1 MALTYGFYN
10 SQNGDRTYDA
20 TDISSIFDGIIKD
33 GVFMSIGD
41 AFMVSA
47 ANGMQVKVG
56 SGRAWFNHTWTYNS
70 VPSLHTIE
78 PAEIV
83 LNRIDTVV
91 LEINASEEV
100 RANSIKVIKGTPAS
114 NPVAPTLINTE
125 LVHQY
130 PLADIYVGANVTEI
144 IQANITNRVGTEACP
159 LSTGILETLDSG
171 PLLAQ
176 WNSAFTEHSQAW
188 VDRMAQQQNDFD
200 ERQITI
206 QAWYDLVRDDITLLQ
221 TFNFDNI
228 AELPGCT
235 RSTVFQANGDITETI
250 FTTVGLTT
258 IAVRTTVFNPDDTI
272 TVSVIVYDTD
282 GVTEIKNS
290 VITTIFNTDEVQ
302 ESVSNGVLTPT
313 PGGGSGG
320 GSITDADTVDGKHAS
335 DFAPSKFG
343 LGEHMSE
350 NPIHDS
356 NDAVTTGMY
365 YVSSADPNK
374 PPGVTDGSLFVT
386 SYSTAWVNQIYMDW
400 RTDKTYR
407 RSRANGVW
415 SPWIELCSQSDL
427 VGTVEG
433 MFIEI

>member
-41 AFMVSA
+41 AFIVSA
-47 ANGMQVKVG
+47 ATGMQVTVG

-70 VPSLHTIE
+70 VASLYTIE

-144 IQANITNRVGTEACP
+144 IPANITNRVGTEACP
-159 LSTGILETLDSG
+159 LSTGILETLDSA

-176 WNSAFTEHSQAW
+176 WNSAFTVHSQAW
-188 VDRMAQQQNDFD
+188 VDQMAQQQNDFNG
-200 ERQITI
+200 RQMTI

-235 RSTVFQANGDITETI
+235 RSTVFQANGNITETI

-258 IAVRTTVFNPDDTI
+258 IATRTTVFNPDQTI

-282 GVTEIKNS
+282 GVTVIKNS
-290 VITTIFNTDEVQ
+290 VITTIFNA
-302 ESVSNGVLTPT
+302 N
-313 PGGGSGG
+313 
-320 GSITDADTVDGKHAS
+320 GSITEV
-335 DFAPSKFG
+335 
-343 LGEHMSE
+343 
-350 NPIHDS
+350 
-356 NDAVTTGMY
+356 
-365 YVSSADPNK
+365 
-374 PPGVTDGSLFVT
+374 
-386 SYSTAWVNQIYMDW
+386 
-400 RTDKTYR
+400 
-407 RSRANGVW
+407 
-415 SPWIELCSQSDL
+415 
-427 VGTVEG
+427 VE
-433 MFIEI
+433 

>member
-41 AFMVSA
+41 AFIVSA
-47 ANGMQVKVG
+47 ATGMQVTVG

-70 VPSLHTIE
+70 VASLYTIE

-130 PLADIYVGANVTEI
+130 PLADIYVGANVTKI
-144 IQANITNRVGTEACP
+144 IPANITNRVGTEACP
-159 LSTGILETLDSG
+159 LSTGILETLDSA

-176 WNSAFTEHSQAW
+176 WNSAFTVHSQAW
-188 VDRMAQQQNDFD
+188 VDQMAQQQNDFNG
-200 ERQITI
+200 RQMTI

-235 RSTVFQANGDITETI
+235 RSTVFQANGNITETI

-258 IAVRTTVFNPDDTI
+258 IATRTTVFNPDQTI

-282 GVTEIKNS
+282 GVTVIKNS
-290 VITTIFNTDEVQ
+290 VITTIFNA
-302 ESVSNGVLTPT
+302 N
-313 PGGGSGG
+313 
-320 GSITDADTVDGKHAS
+320 GSITEV
-335 DFAPSKFG
+335 
-343 LGEHMSE
+343 
-350 NPIHDS
+350 
-356 NDAVTTGMY
+356 
-365 YVSSADPNK
+365 
-374 PPGVTDGSLFVT
+374 
-386 SYSTAWVNQIYMDW
+386 
-400 RTDKTYR
+400 
-407 RSRANGVW
+407 
-415 SPWIELCSQSDL
+415 
-427 VGTVEG
+427 VE
-433 MFIEI
+433 

>member
-10 SQNGDRTYDA
+10 SQNGDRMYDA

-41 AFMVSA
+41 AFIVSA
-47 ANGMQVKVG
+47 ATGMQVTVG

-70 VPSLHTIE
+70 VASLYTIE

-114 NPVAPTLINTE
+114 NPVAPTLIDTE

-144 IQANITNRVGTEACP
+144 IPANITNRVGTAACP
-159 LSTGILETLDSG
+159 LSTGILETLDSA

-176 WNSAFTEHSQAW
+176 WNSAFTVHSQAW
-188 VDRMAQQQNDFD
+188 VDQMAQQQNDFNG
-200 ERQITI
+200 RQMTI

-235 RSTVFQANGDITETI
+235 RSTVFQANGNITETI

-258 IAVRTTVFNPDDTI
+258 IAVRTTVFNPDQTI
-272 TVSVIVYDTD
+272 TVSVIVYDID
-282 GVTEIKNS
+282 GVTVIKNS
-290 VITTIFNTDEVQ
+290 VITTTFNPD
-302 ESVSNGVLTPT
+302 
-313 PGGGSGG
+313 
-320 GSITDADTVDGKHAS
+320 GSITEV
-335 DFAPSKFG
+335 
-343 LGEHMSE
+343 
-350 NPIHDS
+350 
-356 NDAVTTGMY
+356 V
-365 YVSSADPNK
+365 V
-374 PPGVTDGSLFVT
+374 
-386 SYSTAWVNQIYMDW
+386 
-400 RTDKTYR
+400 
-407 RSRANGVW
+407 
-415 SPWIELCSQSDL
+415 
-427 VGTVEG
+427 
-433 MFIEI
+433 

>member
-10 SQNGDRTYDA
+10 SQNGDRMYDA

-41 AFMVSA
+41 AFIVSA
-47 ANGMQVKVG
+47 ATGMQVTVG

-70 VPSLHTIE
+70 VASLHSIE
-78 PAEIV
+78 PADII

-144 IQANITNRVGTEACP
+144 IPANITNRVGTEACP

-176 WNSAFTEHSQAW
+176 WNSAFTVHSQAW
-188 VDRMAQQQNDFD
+188 VDQMAQQQNDFNG
-200 ERQITI
+200 RQMTI

-228 AELPGCT
+228 GELPGCT
-235 RSTVFQANGDITETI
+235 RNTVFEANGDITETI

-258 IAVRTTVFNPDDTI
+258 IAVRTTVFNPDNTI

-282 GVTEIKNS
+282 GVTVIKNS
-290 VITTIFNTDEVQ
+290 VITTIFNA
-302 ESVSNGVLTPT
+302 N
-313 PGGGSGG
+313 
-320 GSITDADTVDGKHAS
+320 GSITEV
-335 DFAPSKFG
+335 
-343 LGEHMSE
+343 
-350 NPIHDS
+350 
-356 NDAVTTGMY
+356 
-365 YVSSADPNK
+365 
-374 PPGVTDGSLFVT
+374 
-386 SYSTAWVNQIYMDW
+386 
-400 RTDKTYR
+400 
-407 RSRANGVW
+407 
-415 SPWIELCSQSDL
+415 
-427 VGTVEG
+427 VE
-433 MFIEI
+433 

>member
-10 SQNGDRTYDA
+10 SYNGDRTYDA

-41 AFMVSA
+41 AFIVSA

-70 VPSLHTIE
+70 VASLHTIE

-130 PLADIYVGANVTEI
+130 PLADIYVGANVTKI
-144 IQANITNRVGTEACP
+144 IPANITNRVGTEACP

-176 WNSAFTEHSQAW
+176 WNSAFTVLSQAW
-188 VDRMAQQQNDFD
+188 VDQMAKQRM
-200 ERQITI
+200 TI

-235 RSTVFQANGDITETI
+235 RNTVFEANLRDSNSPIEFILDNFGEFILDNFGNPIQSSGDINPIQSSGGITETI

-258 IAVRTTVFNPDDTI
+258 IAVRTTVFNPDNTI
-272 TVSVIVYDTD
+272 TVSVIVYDID
-282 GVTEIKNS
+282 GVTVIKNS
-290 VITTIFNTDEVQ
+290 VITTTFNSD
-302 ESVSNGVLTPT
+302 
-313 PGGGSGG
+313 
-320 GSITDADTVDGKHAS
+320 GSITEV
-335 DFAPSKFG
+335 
-343 LGEHMSE
+343 
-350 NPIHDS
+350 
-356 NDAVTTGMY
+356 V
-365 YVSSADPNK
+365 V
-374 PPGVTDGSLFVT
+374 
-386 SYSTAWVNQIYMDW
+386 
-400 RTDKTYR
+400 
-407 RSRANGVW
+407 
-415 SPWIELCSQSDL
+415 
-427 VGTVEG
+427 
-433 MFIEI
+433 

>member
-10 SQNGDRTYDA
+10 SYNGDRTYDA

-41 AFMVSA
+41 AFIVSA
-47 ANGMQVKVG
+47 ANGMQVIVG

-78 PAEIV
+78 PADLV

-100 RANSIKVIKGTPAS
+100 RANSIKIIKGTPAT

-144 IQANITNRVGTEACP
+144 IPANITNRVGTAACP
-159 LSTGILETLDSG
+159 LSTGILETLDSA

-176 WNSAFTEHSQAW
+176 WNSAFI
-188 VDRMAQQQNDFD
+188 VQQNVFD
-200 ERQITI
+200 ELQMTI
-206 QAWYDLVRDDITLLQ
+206 QAWYDLVKDDITLLQ

-235 RSTVFQANGDITETI
+235 RNTVFEANGDITETI

-258 IAVRTTVFNPDDTI
+258 IAVRTTVFNPDNTI
-272 TVSVIVYDTD
+272 TVSVIVYDID
-282 GVTEIKNS
+282 GVTVIKNS
-290 VITTIFNTDEVQ
+290 VITTIFNA
-302 ESVSNGVLTPT
+302 N
-313 PGGGSGG
+313 
-320 GSITDADTVDGKHAS
+320 GSITEV
-335 DFAPSKFG
+335 
-343 LGEHMSE
+343 
-350 NPIHDS
+350 
-356 NDAVTTGMY
+356 V
-365 YVSSADPNK
+365 V
-374 PPGVTDGSLFVT
+374 
-386 SYSTAWVNQIYMDW
+386 
-400 RTDKTYR
+400 
-407 RSRANGVW
+407 
-415 SPWIELCSQSDL
+415 
-427 VGTVEG
+427 
-433 MFIEI
+433 

>member
-41 AFMVSA
+41 AFIVSA

-70 VPSLHTIE
+70 VALLLTIE

-144 IQANITNRVGTEACP
+144 IPANITNRVGTEACP
-159 LSTGILETLDSG
+159 LSTGILETLDSA

-176 WNSAFTEHSQAW
+176 WNSAFTVHSQAW
-188 VDRMAQQQNDFD
+188 VDQMAQQQNDFD
-200 ERQITI
+200 ERQMTI

-235 RSTVFQANGDITETI
+235 RNTVFEANGDITETI

-258 IAVRTTVFNPDDTI
+258 IAVRTTVFNPDQTI

-282 GVTEIKNS
+282 GVTVIKNS
-290 VITTIFNTDEVQ
+290 VITTIFNA
-302 ESVSNGVLTPT
+302 N
-313 PGGGSGG
+313 
-320 GSITDADTVDGKHAS
+320 GSITEV
-335 DFAPSKFG
+335 
-343 LGEHMSE
+343 
-350 NPIHDS
+350 
-356 NDAVTTGMY
+356 
-365 YVSSADPNK
+365 
-374 PPGVTDGSLFVT
+374 
-386 SYSTAWVNQIYMDW
+386 
-400 RTDKTYR
+400 
-407 RSRANGVW
+407 
-415 SPWIELCSQSDL
+415 
-427 VGTVEG
+427 VE
-433 MFIEI
+433 

>member
-20 TDISSIFDGIIKD
+20 TDISSIFDGILND

-41 AFMVSA
+41 AFIVSA
-47 ANGMQVKVG
+47 ANGMQVTVG

-70 VPSLHTIE
+70 VASLYTIE

-114 NPVAPTLINTE
+114 NPVAPTLIDTE

-144 IQANITNRVGTEACP
+144 IPANITNRVGTEACP
-159 LSTGILETLDSG
+159 LSTGILETLDSA

-176 WNSAFTEHSQAW
+176 WNSAFTVHSQAW
-188 VDRMAQQQNDFD
+188 VDQMAQQQNDFNG
-200 ERQITI
+200 RQTTI

-235 RSTVFQANGDITETI
+235 RNTVFEANGDITETI

-258 IAVRTTVFNPDDTI
+258 IATRTTEFNPDQTI

-282 GVTEIKNS
+282 GVTVIKNS
-290 VITTIFNTDEVQ
+290 VITTIFNA
-302 ESVSNGVLTPT
+302 N
-313 PGGGSGG
+313 
-320 GSITDADTVDGKHAS
+320 GSITEV
-335 DFAPSKFG
+335 
-343 LGEHMSE
+343 
-350 NPIHDS
+350 
-356 NDAVTTGMY
+356 
-365 YVSSADPNK
+365 
-374 PPGVTDGSLFVT
+374 
-386 SYSTAWVNQIYMDW
+386 
-400 RTDKTYR
+400 
-407 RSRANGVW
+407 
-415 SPWIELCSQSDL
+415 
-427 VGTVEG
+427 VE
-433 MFIEI
+433 

>member
-20 TDISSIFDGIIKD
+20 TDISSIFDGIIND

-41 AFMVSA
+41 AFIVSA
-47 ANGMQVKVG
+47 ANGMQVTVG

-70 VPSLHTIE
+70 VALLLTIE

-144 IQANITNRVGTEACP
+144 IPANITNRVGTEACP
-159 LSTGILETLDSG
+159 LSTGILETLDSA

-176 WNSAFTEHSQAW
+176 WNSAFTVHSQAW
-188 VDRMAQQQNDFD
+188 VDQMAQQQNDFNG
-200 ERQITI
+200 RQMTI

-235 RSTVFQANGDITETI
+235 RSTVFQANGNITETI

-258 IAVRTTVFNPDDTI
+258 IATRTTVFNPDQTI

-282 GVTEIKNS
+282 GVTVIKNS
-290 VITTIFNTDEVQ
+290 VITTIFNA
-302 ESVSNGVLTPT
+302 N
-313 PGGGSGG
+313 
-320 GSITDADTVDGKHAS
+320 GSITEV
-335 DFAPSKFG
+335 
-343 LGEHMSE
+343 
-350 NPIHDS
+350 
-356 NDAVTTGMY
+356 V
-365 YVSSADPNK
+365 V
-374 PPGVTDGSLFVT
+374 
-386 SYSTAWVNQIYMDW
+386 
-400 RTDKTYR
+400 
-407 RSRANGVW
+407 
-415 SPWIELCSQSDL
+415 
-427 VGTVEG
+427 
-433 MFIEI
+433 

>member
-20 TDISSIFDGIIKD
+20 TDISSIFDGIIND

-41 AFMVSA
+41 AFIVSA
-47 ANGMQVKVG
+47 ANGMQVTVG

-70 VPSLHTIE
+70 VPSLHSIE
-78 PAEIV
+78 PADLV

-100 RANSIKVIKGTPAS
+100 RANSIKVIKGTPAT

-144 IQANITNRVGTEACP
+144 IPANITNRVGTEACP

-176 WNSAFTEHSQAW
+176 WNSAFTVHSQAW
-188 VDRMAQQQNDFD
+188 VDQMAQQQNNFD
-200 ERQITI
+200 ERQMTI

-235 RSTVFQANGDITETI
+235 RNTVFEANGDITETI

-258 IAVRTTVFNPDDTI
+258 IAVRTTVFNPDNTI
-272 TVSVIVYDTD
+272 TVSVIVYDMD
-282 GVTEIKNS
+282 GVTVIKNS
-290 VITTIFNTDEVQ
+290 VITTTFNPD
-302 ESVSNGVLTPT
+302 
-313 PGGGSGG
+313 
-320 GSITDADTVDGKHAS
+320 GSITEV
-335 DFAPSKFG
+335 
-343 LGEHMSE
+343 
-350 NPIHDS
+350 
-356 NDAVTTGMY
+356 V
-365 YVSSADPNK
+365 V
-374 PPGVTDGSLFVT
+374 
-386 SYSTAWVNQIYMDW
+386 
-400 RTDKTYR
+400 
-407 RSRANGVW
+407 
-415 SPWIELCSQSDL
+415 
-427 VGTVEG
+427 
-433 MFIEI
+433 

>member
-10 SQNGDRTYDA
+10 SQNGDRMYDA
-20 TDISSIFDGIIKD
+20 TDISSIFDGILND

-41 AFMVSA
+41 AFIVSA

-70 VPSLHTIE
+70 VPSLHSIE

-114 NPVAPTLINTE
+114 NPVAPTLIDTE

-144 IQANITNRVGTEACP
+144 IPANITNRVGTEACP
-159 LSTGILETLDSG
+159 LSTGILETLDSA

-176 WNSAFTEHSQAW
+176 WNSAFTVHSQAW
-188 VDRMAQQQNDFD
+188 VDQMAQQQNNFN

-228 AELPGCT
+228 GELPGCT
-235 RSTVFQANGDITETI
+235 RNTVFEANGDITETI

-258 IAVRTTVFNPDDTI
+258 IATRTTVFNPDQTI

-282 GVTEIKNS
+282 GVTVIKNS
-290 VITTIFNTDEVQ
+290 VITTIFNA
-302 ESVSNGVLTPT
+302 N
-313 PGGGSGG
+313 
-320 GSITDADTVDGKHAS
+320 GSITEV
-335 DFAPSKFG
+335 
-343 LGEHMSE
+343 
-350 NPIHDS
+350 
-356 NDAVTTGMY
+356 
-365 YVSSADPNK
+365 
-374 PPGVTDGSLFVT
+374 
-386 SYSTAWVNQIYMDW
+386 
-400 RTDKTYR
+400 
-407 RSRANGVW
+407 
-415 SPWIELCSQSDL
+415 
-427 VGTVEG
+427 VE
-433 MFIEI
+433 

>member
-10 SQNGDRTYDA
+10 SQNGDRMYDA

-41 AFMVSA
+41 AFIVSA

-70 VPSLHTIE
+70 VASLHAIE
-78 PAEIV
+78 PADIV

-114 NPVAPTLINTE
+114 NPIAPTLINTE

-144 IQANITNRVGTEACP
+144 IPANITNRVGTEACP
-159 LSTGILETLDSG
+159 LVTGILETLDSA

-176 WNSAFTEHSQAW
+176 WNSAFTIHSQAW
-188 VDRMAQQQNDFD
+188 VDQMAQQQNDFD
-200 ERQITI
+200 ERQMTI
-206 QAWYDLVRDDITLLQ
+206 QAWYDLIRDDITLLQ

-235 RSTVFQANGDITETI
+235 RNTVFEANGDITETI

-258 IAVRTTVFNPDDTI
+258 IAVRTTVFNPDNTI
-272 TVSVIVYDTD
+272 TVSVIVYDID
-282 GVTEIKNS
+282 GVTVIKNS
-290 VITTIFNTDEVQ
+290 VITTTFNPD
-302 ESVSNGVLTPT
+302 
-313 PGGGSGG
+313 
-320 GSITDADTVDGKHAS
+320 GSITEV
-335 DFAPSKFG
+335 
-343 LGEHMSE
+343 
-350 NPIHDS
+350 
-356 NDAVTTGMY
+356 V
-365 YVSSADPNK
+365 V
-374 PPGVTDGSLFVT
+374 
-386 SYSTAWVNQIYMDW
+386 
-400 RTDKTYR
+400 
-407 RSRANGVW
+407 
-415 SPWIELCSQSDL
+415 
-427 VGTVEG
+427 
-433 MFIEI
+433 

>member
-10 SQNGDRTYDA
+10 SQNGDRMYDA

-41 AFMVSA
+41 AFIVSA
-47 ANGMQVKVG
+47 ATGMQVTVG

-70 VPSLHTIE
+70 VASLHTIE

-114 NPVAPTLINTE
+114 NPVAPTLIDTE

-144 IQANITNRVGTEACP
+144 IPANITNRVGTEACP
-159 LSTGILETLDSG
+159 LSTGILETLDSA

-176 WNSAFTEHSQAW
+176 WNSAFTVHSQAW
-188 VDRMAQQQNDFD
+188 VDRMAQQQNDFNG
-200 ERQITI
+200 RQMTI

-235 RSTVFQANGDITETI
+235 RSTEFQANGNITETI

-258 IAVRTTVFNPDDTI
+258 IAVRTTVFNPDNTI

-282 GVTEIKNS
+282 GVTVIKDY
-290 VITTIFNTDEVQ
+290 VITTTFNA
-302 ESVSNGVLTPT
+302 N
-313 PGGGSGG
+313 
-320 GSITDADTVDGKHAS
+320 GSITEV
-335 DFAPSKFG
+335 
-343 LGEHMSE
+343 
-350 NPIHDS
+350 
-356 NDAVTTGMY
+356 
-365 YVSSADPNK
+365 
-374 PPGVTDGSLFVT
+374 
-386 SYSTAWVNQIYMDW
+386 
-400 RTDKTYR
+400 
-407 RSRANGVW
+407 
-415 SPWIELCSQSDL
+415 
-427 VGTVEG
+427 VE
-433 MFIEI
+433 

>member
-10 SQNGDRTYDA
+10 SQNGDRMYDA
-20 TDISSIFDGIIKD
+20 TDISSIIEGRIKD

-41 AFMVSA
+41 AFIVSA
-47 ANGMQVKVG
+47 ANGMQVTVG

-70 VPSLHTIE
+70 VASLHTIE

-159 LSTGILETLDSG
+159 FSTGILETLDSA

-176 WNSAFTEHSQAW
+176 WNSAFTVHSQAW
-188 VDRMAQQQNDFD
+188 VDQMAQQQNDFN
-200 ERQITI
+200 ERQMTI

-258 IAVRTTVFNPDDTI
+258 IAVRTTVFNPDNTI

-282 GVTEIKNS
+282 GVTVIKNS
-290 VITTIFNTDEVQ
+290 VITTIFNA
-302 ESVSNGVLTPT
+302 N
-313 PGGGSGG
+313 
-320 GSITDADTVDGKHAS
+320 GSITEV
-335 DFAPSKFG
+335 
-343 LGEHMSE
+343 
-350 NPIHDS
+350 
-356 NDAVTTGMY
+356 
-365 YVSSADPNK
+365 
-374 PPGVTDGSLFVT
+374 
-386 SYSTAWVNQIYMDW
+386 
-400 RTDKTYR
+400 
-407 RSRANGVW
+407 
-415 SPWIELCSQSDL
+415 
-427 VGTVEG
+427 VE
-433 MFIEI
+433 

>member
-10 SQNGDRTYDA
+10 SYNGDRTYDA

-41 AFMVSA
+41 AFIVSA
-47 ANGMQVKVG
+47 ANGMQVTVG

-70 VPSLHTIE
+70 VASLHTIE

-100 RANSIKVIKGTPAS
+100 RANSIKVIKGTPAT

-130 PLADIYVGANVTEI
+130 PLANVYVGANVTEI
-144 IQANITNRVGTEACP
+144 IAANITNRVGTEACP

-176 WNSAFTEHSQAW
+176 WNSAFTVHSQAW
-188 VDRMAQQQNDFD
+188 VDQMAQQQNDFD
-200 ERQITI
+200 ERQMTI

-228 AELPGCT
+228 GELPGCT
-235 RSTVFQANGDITETI
+235 RNTVFEVNWNITETI
-250 FTTVGLTT
+250 FTTVGNTT
-258 IAVRTTVFNPDDTI
+258 IAERTTVFNPDDTI

-282 GVTEIKNS
+282 GVTVIKSS
-290 VITTIFNTDEVQ
+290 VITTIFNA
-302 ESVSNGVLTPT
+302 N
-313 PGGGSGG
+313 
-320 GSITDADTVDGKHAS
+320 GSITEV
-335 DFAPSKFG
+335 
-343 LGEHMSE
+343 
-350 NPIHDS
+350 
-356 NDAVTTGMY
+356 V
-365 YVSSADPNK
+365 V
-374 PPGVTDGSLFVT
+374 
-386 SYSTAWVNQIYMDW
+386 
-400 RTDKTYR
+400 
-407 RSRANGVW
+407 
-415 SPWIELCSQSDL
+415 
-427 VGTVEG
+427 
-433 MFIEI
+433 

>member
-41 AFMVSA
+41 AFIVSA

-70 VPSLHTIE
+70 VPSLHSIE

-114 NPVAPTLINTE
+114 NPVAPTLIDTE

-144 IQANITNRVGTEACP
+144 IPANITNRVGTEACP
-159 LSTGILETLDSG
+159 LSTGILETLDSA

-176 WNSAFTEHSQAW
+176 WNSAFTVHSQAW
-188 VDRMAQQQNDFD
+188 VDQMAQQQNDFNG
-200 ERQITI
+200 RQMTI
-206 QAWYDLVRDDITLLQ
+206 QAWYDLVKDDITLLQ

-228 AELPGCT
+228 GELPGYT
-235 RSTVFQANGDITETI
+235 RNTVFEANGNITETI
-250 FTTVGLTT
+250 FTTVKLPL
-258 IAVRTTVFNPDDTI
+258 ISDMYLRD
-272 TVSVIVYDTD
+272 SD
-282 GVTEIKNS
+282 GELILDN
-290 VITTIFNTDEVQ
+290 I
-302 ESVSNGVLTPT
+302 G
-313 PGGGSGG
+313 
-320 GSITDADTVDGKHAS
+320 
-335 DFAPSKFG
+335 
-343 LGEHMSE
+343 
-350 NPIHDS
+350 NPIQS
-356 NDAVTTGMY
+356 NTI
-365 YVSSADPNK
+365 N
-374 PPGVTDGSLFVT
+374 SL
-386 SYSTAWVNQIYMDW
+386 
-400 RTDKTYR
+400 
-407 RSRANGVW
+407 
-415 SPWIELCSQSDL
+415 
-427 VGTVEG
+427 
-433 MFIEI
+433 

>member
-10 SQNGDRTYDA
+10 SQNGDRMYDA

-41 AFMVSA
+41 AFIVSA
-47 ANGMQVKVG
+47 ATGMQVTVG

-70 VPSLHTIE
+70 VASLHSIE

-114 NPVAPTLINTE
+114 NPVAPTLIDTE

-144 IQANITNRVGTEACP
+144 IPANITNRVGTEACP
-159 LSTGILETLDSG
+159 LSTGILETLDSA

-176 WNSAFTEHSQAW
+176 WNSAFTVHSQAW
-188 VDRMAQQQNDFD
+188 VDQMAQQQNVFNG
-200 ERQITI
+200 RQMTI

-235 RSTVFQANGDITETI
+235 RSTVFQANGNITETI

-258 IAVRTTVFNPDDTI
+258 IAVRTTVFNPDNTI

-282 GVTEIKNS
+282 GVTVIKNS
-290 VITTIFNTDEVQ
+290 VITTIFNA
-302 ESVSNGVLTPT
+302 N
-313 PGGGSGG
+313 
-320 GSITDADTVDGKHAS
+320 GSITEV
-335 DFAPSKFG
+335 
-343 LGEHMSE
+343 
-350 NPIHDS
+350 
-356 NDAVTTGMY
+356 
-365 YVSSADPNK
+365 
-374 PPGVTDGSLFVT
+374 
-386 SYSTAWVNQIYMDW
+386 
-400 RTDKTYR
+400 
-407 RSRANGVW
+407 
-415 SPWIELCSQSDL
+415 
-427 VGTVEG
+427 VE
-433 MFIEI
+433 

>member
-10 SQNGDRTYDA
+10 SQNGDRMYDA

-41 AFMVSA
+41 AFIVSA
-47 ANGMQVKVG
+47 ATGMQVTVG

-70 VPSLHTIE
+70 VASLYTIE

-144 IQANITNRVGTEACP
+144 IPANITNRVGTEACP
-159 LSTGILETLDSG
+159 LSTGILETLDSA

-176 WNSAFTEHSQAW
+176 WNSAFTVHSQAW
-188 VDRMAQQQNDFD
+188 VDQMAQQQNDFNG
-200 ERQITI
+200 RQMTI

-235 RSTVFQANGDITETI
+235 RSTVFQANGNITETI

-258 IAVRTTVFNPDDTI
+258 IATRTTVFNPDQTI

-282 GVTEIKNS
+282 GVTVIKNS
-290 VITTIFNTDEVQ
+290 VITTIFNA
-302 ESVSNGVLTPT
+302 N
-313 PGGGSGG
+313 
-320 GSITDADTVDGKHAS
+320 GSITEV
-335 DFAPSKFG
+335 
-343 LGEHMSE
+343 
-350 NPIHDS
+350 
-356 NDAVTTGMY
+356 V
-365 YVSSADPNK
+365 V
-374 PPGVTDGSLFVT
+374 
-386 SYSTAWVNQIYMDW
+386 
-400 RTDKTYR
+400 
-407 RSRANGVW
+407 
-415 SPWIELCSQSDL
+415 
-427 VGTVEG
+427 
-433 MFIEI
+433 

>member
-10 SQNGDRTYDA
+10 SYNGDRTYDA

-41 AFMVSA
+41 AFIVSA
-47 ANGMQVKVG
+47 ATGMQVTVG

-70 VPSLHTIE
+70 VASLYTIE

-100 RANSIKVIKGTPAS
+100 RVNSIKVIKGTPAS

-144 IQANITNRVGTEACP
+144 IPANITNRVGTEACP
-159 LSTGILETLDSG
+159 LSTGILETLDSA

-176 WNSAFTEHSQAW
+176 WNSAFTVHSQAW
-188 VDRMAQQQNDFD
+188 VDQMAQQQNDFN
-200 ERQITI
+200 ERQTTI

-235 RSTVFQANGDITETI
+235 RNTVFEANGDITETI

-258 IAVRTTVFNPDDTI
+258 VATRTTVFNPDDTI

-282 GVTEIKNS
+282 GVTVIKNS
-290 VITTIFNTDEVQ
+290 VITTIFNA
-302 ESVSNGVLTPT
+302 N
-313 PGGGSGG
+313 
-320 GSITDADTVDGKHAS
+320 GSITEV
-335 DFAPSKFG
+335 
-343 LGEHMSE
+343 
-350 NPIHDS
+350 
-356 NDAVTTGMY
+356 
-365 YVSSADPNK
+365 
-374 PPGVTDGSLFVT
+374 
-386 SYSTAWVNQIYMDW
+386 
-400 RTDKTYR
+400 
-407 RSRANGVW
+407 
-415 SPWIELCSQSDL
+415 
-427 VGTVEG
+427 VE
-433 MFIEI
+433 

>member
-10 SQNGDRTYDA
+10 SQNGDRMYDA

-41 AFMVSA
+41 AFIVSA
-47 ANGMQVKVG
+47 ATGMQVTVG

-70 VPSLHTIE
+70 VASLYTIE

-144 IQANITNRVGTEACP
+144 IPANITNRVGTEACP
-159 LSTGILETLDSG
+159 LSTGILETLDSA

-176 WNSAFTEHSQAW
+176 WNSAFTVHSQAW
-188 VDRMAQQQNDFD
+188 VDQMAQQQNDFNG
-200 ERQITI
+200 RQMTI
-206 QAWYDLVRDDITLLQ
+206 LAWYNLVRDNITLLQ

-235 RSTVFQANGDITETI
+235 RSTVFQANGNITETI

-258 IAVRTTVFNPDDTI
+258 VATRTTVFNPDQTI

-282 GVTEIKNS
+282 GVTVIKNS
-290 VITTIFNTDEVQ
+290 VITTIFNA
-302 ESVSNGVLTPT
+302 N
-313 PGGGSGG
+313 
-320 GSITDADTVDGKHAS
+320 GSITEV
-335 DFAPSKFG
+335 
-343 LGEHMSE
+343 
-350 NPIHDS
+350 
-356 NDAVTTGMY
+356 
-365 YVSSADPNK
+365 
-374 PPGVTDGSLFVT
+374 
-386 SYSTAWVNQIYMDW
+386 
-400 RTDKTYR
+400 
-407 RSRANGVW
+407 
-415 SPWIELCSQSDL
+415 
-427 VGTVEG
+427 VE
-433 MFIEI
+433 